1 MCVRDAKNELHIQSN
16 RCGKWKRP
24 LIRNPDYAPPKDGD
38 PGGAAG
44 EGVLG
49 RVAGAAAVAARYSV
63 CLLYWYKSTNTDLLA
78 LLVQKYKY

>member
-1 MCVRDAKNELHIQSN
+1 VRHPQNERNLESN

-49 RVAGAAAVAARYSV
+49 RVVGAAAVAARYSV
-63 CLLYWYKSTNTDLLA
+63 YLLYWYKSTNTGILA
-78 LLVQKYKY
+78 LLMQKYKY